1 MNKFKSLAK
10 TILFH
15 TKVLFKGF
23 KRVVF
28 GASTAGLIAFAV
40 YGFYVIPSEGG
51 WSAVCDFVTAIATMV
66 VAMVSMYAIGA
77 GYKRGAKR

>member
-1 MNKFKSLAK
+1 MNKIKSVAK
-10 TILFH
+10 AIWFH

-40 YGFYVIPSEGG
+40 YGFCMIPSEGG
-51 WSAVCDFVTAIATMV
+51 YAAVCDFITAIATMV
-66 VAMVSMYAIGA
+66 VAMLSMYAMGA